1 MNKRNKATYLH
12 FGQHTYTS
20 AQKQYNL
27 FTREIIK
34 KPNRDKSN
42 WMEQQCKEAEDAS
55 TMNRMQDVRKT
66 VKLLNGDF
74 ELKIA
79 QIKDADGKVQ

>member
-1 MNKRNKATYLH
+1 
-12 FGQHTYTS
+12 
-20 AQKQYNL
+20 
-27 FTREIIK
+27 
-34 KPNRDKSN
+34 
-42 WMEQQCKEAEDAS
+42 MEQQCKEAEDAS